1 MKFNDPTT
9 PEAKIQNQITAQQIS
24 DSQKQIYTKF
34 TIVDRRISVLDL
46 KIKIA
51 ESFNLSLSELV
62 FRRGGSHGTELL
74 EDE

>member
-1 MKFNDPTT
+1 VKFNDPTT